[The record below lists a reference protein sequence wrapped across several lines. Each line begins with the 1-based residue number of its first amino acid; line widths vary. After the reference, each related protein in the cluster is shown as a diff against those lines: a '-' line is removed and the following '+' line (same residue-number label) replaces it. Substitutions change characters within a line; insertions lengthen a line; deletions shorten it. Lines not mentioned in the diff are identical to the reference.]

1 MITVPIDALKEG
13 MILEEDL
20 VHNAA
25 VVVPKHTIIK
35 SSHLSQL
42 KKFNFSDVLIRD
54 VEGDQKIQAK
64 LDQAPKAVLGLQ
76 RKFYRQQE
84 FICIQGEPSEE
95 IFILVEGELDV
106 VFTDPKLFNG
116 QMDLVDKIPI
126 IEKEGKKI
134 SSIKGNMVNFGE
146 LGALLAEKRTATIV
160 VAKDAVIASIPAVGD
175 SFNRTIMRNA
185 RLGLNISITLAKR
198 LKDINVYIA
207 KYNNI
212 LSQVDHMVREFSTIY
227 VTVTGKILKQVV
239 ASQDASLR
247 SIHEEC
253 KKSPLYSRLL
263 KFKQQTIDSS
273 SMNSNE
279 THFGENESLF
289 SEGNLIVKEAG
300 ELVCYKG
307 EIGKK
312 MYMLMAG
319 KLGVFI
325 GDKMVACY
333 EGKGEVIG
341 EISVL
346 LGYASK
352 GRGFDRRTATVKAIS
367 KSRLVCVDADELDD
381 LVGSNPSLVLHITK
395 KLADRLKCCNSV
407 FISAQRDAEQ
417 YMDKLS
423 RNPGSCGS
431 EIARILELFAD
442 NVNLIQLCSS
452 EVKVLK
458 KMHEAIES
466 KYEILSEQL
475 GTLSV

>member
-1 MITVPIDALKEG
+1 MITVPIDDLKEG

-20 VHNAA
+20 IHNAA

-35 SSHLSQL
+35 STHLSQL
-42 KKFNFSDVLIRD
+42 KKFNFTDVMIRD
-54 VEGDQKIQAK
+54 VEGDKKVQAK
-64 LDQAPKAVLGLQ
+64 LDQAPKAVQGLQ
-76 RKFYRQQE
+76 RKFFRKEE
-84 FICIQGEPSEE
+84 FVCIQGEPSEE

-106 VFTDPKLFNG
+106 IFTDPNLFDEG
-116 QMDLVDKIPI
+116 MDLVDKIPI
-126 IEKEGKKI
+126 IQKEGKKI
-134 SSIKGNMVNFGE
+134 SSIKGHMVNFGE
-146 LGALLAEKRTATIV
+146 LGALLSERRTATIV
-160 VAKDAVIASIPAVGD
+160 VTQDAVVASIPAIGD

-227 VTVTGKILKQVV
+227 VTLTGKILKQVV
-239 ASQDASLR
+239 ASQDSSLR
-247 SIHEEC
+247 LIHEEC

-263 KFKQQTIDSS
+263 KFKQQTLDSA
-273 SMNSNE
+273 SMNAEESD
-279 THFGENESLF
+279 FSDNESIF
-289 SEGNLIVKEAG
+289 SEGNLISKQPG

-312 MYMLMAG
+312 MYMLTAG

-352 GRGFDRRTATVKAIS
+352 GRGFDRRTATVKAIT
-367 KSRLVCVDADELDD
+367 KSRLVCVDADEIDE
-381 LVGSNPSLVLHITK
+381 LVKTNPSLVLHITK
-395 KLADRLKCCNSV
+395 KLADRLRCCNSV
-407 FISAQRDAEQ
+407 FIAAQRDAEK

-423 RNPGSCGS
+423 RTEGSCGS
-431 EIARILELFAD
+431 EIARILDLFTD
-442 NVNLIQLCSS
+442 NVNLIELCSS

-466 KYEILSEQL
+466 KYTILSEQL